1 MERVGATESS
11 QHICFVNLGRVG
23 GGSGVGG
30 RLWTRKRESASASVG
45 YQKDS

>member
-23 GGSGVGG
+23 GGGG
-30 RLWTRKRESASASVG
+30 GKAL
-45 YQKDS
+45 DP